1 MNMLFIKKN
10 YVLLFFFST
19 LIAQDISGMIV
30 FNYSHSDEDDAIN
43 GFAVKRAY
51 LTVSKEIS
59 DDLSFKL
66 QTDVDP
72 NDSPQDI
79 YIKNAKV
86 DWKTGGGKVVIGLQG
101 MNMFKVQE
109 TTWGRRYVDKV
120 SMDSFKYSSAAD
132 MGVGYYRSIDK
143 LHYSVLLTNGS
154 GYKKS
159 ETDSHKKTSLQFV
172 YGEQKLSSKDG
183 FNLGLV
189 FSHEPYDLDDD
200 TEESTNVLGLFGG
213 YANEGIRVGLEWNQR
228 DDSVQDSTDNITS
241 LYMNYDLQS
250 NKSVFLKYNMVS
262 SGDDDTNY
270 LVAGMEFAPTKG
282 LMIAPNYRND
292 GDNSKFAVN
301 FQFKF

>member
-1 MNMLFIKKN
+1 MLFIKKN
-10 YVLLFFFST
+10 YVLFFFFST

-132 MGVGYYRSIDK
+132 MGVGYYRSYKDK
-143 LHYSVLLTNGS
+143 LHY
-154 GYKKS
+154 
-159 ETDSHKKTSLQFV
+159 F
-172 YGEQKLSSKDG
+172 LS
-183 FNLGLV
+183 
-189 FSHEPYDLDDD
+189 
-200 TEESTNVLGLFGG
+200 
-213 YANEGIRVGLEWNQR
+213 
-228 DDSVQDSTDNITS
+228 
-241 LYMNYDLQS
+241 
-250 NKSVFLKYNMVS
+250 
-262 SGDDDTNY
+262 
-270 LVAGMEFAPTKG
+270 
-282 LMIAPNYRND
+282 
-292 GDNSKFAVN
+292 
-301 FQFKF
+301 